1 MRNVVKDLMDEADKS
16 GYQSFYVND
25 SVDLNYILSNADLTD
40 SGIIMLIL
48 PINGSSKFGAMGITE
63 SYKHS
68 TILLFG
74 RKSEQEETISDIGE
88 TQQEKW
94 DNRIFE
100 LYNEG
105 ITFIENFFAPCPEK
119 KYVIESCRWL
129 QQINKS
135 SANIDFAQ
143 IEITFSEWK
152 Q

>member
-1 MRNVVKDLMDEADKS
+1 MRNVVADLMNEADKI

-25 SVDLNYILSNADLTD
+25 SVDLNSILANVDLTD

-48 PINGSSKFGAMGITE
+48 PVSGSSKFGTMGVTE
-63 SYKHS
+63 SYQHS

-74 RKSEQEETISDIGE
+74 RKTEQEETISNVGE
-88 TQQEKW
+88 TQKEKW

-105 ITFIENFFAPCPEK
+105 VTFIENFFAPCPEK
-119 KYVIESCRWL
+119 NYTIVSSRWL

-135 SANIDFAQ
+135 SSNIDFAQ
-143 IEITFSEWK
+143 IEISFTEWK